1 MMIYLFK
8 AYIADLRVQ
17 GFGDHRQVYLSRVVP
32 VPGEAHSHG
41 TNQGTT
47 SWKALFKQVQAL
59 KPRERGNANK
69 ERGSYSIYPHCPWS
83 GHPHPFSLQITVT
96 WDLLSLGPH
105 LAPSNPFS
113 LLR

>member
-17 GFGDHRQVYLSRVVP
+17 GFGDHQQVYLSRVVP
-32 VPGEAHSHG
+32 VPGEAHSLVETGHISG

-69 ERGSYSIYPHCPWS
+69 ER
-83 GHPHPFSLQITVT
+83 
-96 WDLLSLGPH
+96 
-105 LAPSNPFS
+105 
-113 LLR
+113 